1 MKFDKIEEDLLSILH
16 NVKPYV
22 PILAG
27 IQLLSS
33 KLADTD
39 ILNSSKML
47 SFILQ
52 KKYSLVSSVAIAA
65 IFLYWMHQS
74 TIDDLKKEIARF
86 TFTEKFR
93 PEDNPFTIEFM
104 DNTSEHFFDVD
115 EMAECVGRLYVAKT
129 ADLATRSFVAARRT
143 IVLGWVDPYA
153 LRTAEFLAIRSLEQL
168 LHDRYP
174 DPASVKKN
182 QITGVST
189 SKKSFFRDST
199 INIYLND
206 KFGSCFNIEK
216 TIDDLIEIRDSFA
229 HRDDP
234 SFECL
239 PLRFAP
245 FQLVSALLEYRDSK
259 Q

>member
-1 MKFDKIEEDLLSILH
+1 MLH
-16 NVKPYV
+16 NVKPYA
-22 PILAG
+22 PILIG

-39 ILNSSKML
+39 TLNNSKML
-47 SFILQ
+47 SILLQ
-52 KKYSLVSSVAIAA
+52 KKYSLVSAVAIAA
-65 IFLYWMHQS
+65 IFLYWMRQS
-74 TIDDLKKEIARF
+74 TIDELKEEIAKF
-86 TFTEKFR
+86 ILTEKRR
-93 PEDNPFTIEFM
+93 PEDSPFTIEFIG
-104 DNTSEHFFDVD
+104 NTSVKFFDVD
-115 EMAECVGRLYVAKT
+115 EMAKFVSKLYVAKT
-129 ADLATRSFVAARRT
+129 SDLATRSFIAARRT
-143 IVLGWVDPYA
+143 IVLGWADPYA

-174 DPASVKKN
+174 DPASVRKDK
-182 QITGVST
+182 ITGINT
-189 SKKSFFRDST
+189 SKNSFFMDNA

-239 PLRFAP
+239 LLRFAP
-245 FQLVSALLEYRDSK
+245 FQLVSALLQYADAPK
-259 Q
+259 